1 MIVRSEYFIGIKH
14 LLKGRAV
21 TQVRSA
27 SWVVNG
33 TLWPWANHL
42 TSLGFMFLFFCCFF
56 IFIYLLIYFLWYWEL
71 NSWPM
76 FARQVLYP
84 LSHAF
89 LFFFHFLVVL
99 GVWAHGLA
107 LAWQKLYHLSHIPR
121 PQTPSHLLNG
131 HEVQGGEFEFWL
143 GKNWKYFLH
152 KECFV
157 VISHNL
163 EGNLWCVTLCVCV
176 CVCMFVYV
184 CFEGGK

>member
-89 LFFFHFLVVL
+89 LFFFSFF
-99 GVWAHGLA
+99 GGTGGLSSWPCTCLTRA
-107 LAWQKLYHLSHIPR
+107 LPLEPH
-121 PQTPSHLLNG
+121 PQTSDSISSVKWPWSSGRRIWIL
-131 HEVQGGEFEFWL
+131 V
-143 GKNWKYFLH
+143 GK
-152 KECFV
+152 E
-157 VISHNL
+157 L
-163 EGNLWCVTLCVCV
+163 EIFST
-176 CVCMFVYV
+176 
-184 CFEGGK
+184 